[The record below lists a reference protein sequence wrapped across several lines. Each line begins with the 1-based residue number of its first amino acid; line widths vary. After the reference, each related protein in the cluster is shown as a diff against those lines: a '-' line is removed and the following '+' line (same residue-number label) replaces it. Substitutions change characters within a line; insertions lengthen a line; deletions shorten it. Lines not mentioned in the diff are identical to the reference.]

1 MEKVSS
7 ARIALKWGLIYG
19 IIGIVY
25 NTIAYNTGLWKS
37 WLIGLLAMLVLL
49 FGTLY
54 LAFNEYKILNAGF
67 MTFKEGLGLG
77 LLTITTG
84 AILSVL
90 FDNFYRQYIDPS
102 LLEQQIEMFTEQY
115 ESMGLSET
123 QIEEAVQKNGKFCW
137 VGPYIFIRS
146 FGCNI
151 YRFHSFTHYVCHH
164 EKRQTRI
171 FLKKSL
177 CLVSSKKKF
186 PLFLTR

>member
-37 WLIGLLAMLVLL
+37 WLIGLLAMLILL

-102 LLEQQIEMFTEQY
+102 LLKQQIEMFTEQY

-123 QIEEAVQKNGKFCW
+123 QIEEAVQKMENSAGSGLTFLSG
-137 VGPYIFIRS
+137 VLGAIFIGFIAS
-146 FGCNI
+146 LI
-151 YRFHSFTHYVCHH
+151 MSA
-164 EKRQTRI
+164 I
-171 FLKKSL
+171 MKKDKPVFS
-177 CLVSSKKKF
+177 
-186 PLFLTR
+186 

>member
-37 WLIGLLAMLVLL
+37 WLIGLLAMLILL

-102 LLEQQIEMFTEQY
+102 LLKQQIEMFTEQY

-123 QIEEAVQKNGKFCW
+123 QIEEAVQKMENSAGSGLTFLSG
-137 VGPYIFIRS
+137 VLGAVFIGFIAS
-146 FGCNI
+146 LI
-151 YRFHSFTHYVCHH
+151 MSA
-164 EKRQTRI
+164 I
-171 FLKKSL
+171 MKKDKS
-177 CLVSSKKKF
+177 VFS
-186 PLFLTR
+186 

>member
-123 QIEEAVQKNGKFCW
+123 QIEEAVQKMENSAGSGLTFLSG
-137 VGPYIFIRS
+137 VLGAIFIGFIAS
-146 FGCNI
+146 LI
-151 YRFHSFTHYVCHH
+151 MSA
-164 EKRQTRI
+164 I
-171 FLKKSL
+171 MKKDKPVFS
-177 CLVSSKKKF
+177 
-186 PLFLTR
+186 